1 VKKATTLTTKAAQQG
16 LQIAKLKQY
25 SVVTKDGEGQQVA
38 TQAELEAMRKDLK
51 ATVEQVEIDLGTQI
65 RKVVGVRKCMLLRD
79 TASRR
84 S

>member
-1 VKKATTLTTKAAQQG
+1 
-16 LQIAKLKQY
+16 LKQY